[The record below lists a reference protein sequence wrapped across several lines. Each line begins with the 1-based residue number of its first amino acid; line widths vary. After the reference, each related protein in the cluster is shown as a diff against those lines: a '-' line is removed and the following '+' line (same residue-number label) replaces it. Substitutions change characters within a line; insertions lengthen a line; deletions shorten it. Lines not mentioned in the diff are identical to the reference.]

1 MMTKNRFFSLNEA
14 RRFLALGLPVL
25 VTQIAQMGMNFVDT
39 AMTGQAST
47 ADMAAVAVSGS
58 IWVPV
63 SLLGMGC
70 LLSLPAMMAH
80 LVGGGEQQRTPHLL
94 RQGLWL
100 SSLLSLVLMV
110 SVLACGASAKTS
122 TKVRIAGL
130 KGPTTMGLVNLLSME
145 KDGTASLDYDLQLY
159 GAADEIV
166 PKLIKGELD
175 MAAIPANLAATLY
188 QKTNGGIQV
197 MAVNTLGVL
206 YVVEKGNT
214 VHSFAD
220 LKGRTILSTGKGT
233 TPEYVLRYLLK
244 KNGLDPDKDVKIEYY
259 SEASEVTAQMA
270 AARKDAI
277 AVLPQPYVTAAQ
289 MKDSGLRVVLDLT
302 REWNKVCDT
311 QLITGVTVVRTEY
324 AKQNPNVIAAFLT
337 DYQKSVKAANEDI
350 DGTAALCEEV
360 GVVAKAAIA
369 KKALPKCNIVYR
381 NGQEMKK
388 DISAYLQVLYD
399 ASPAAVGGKLPDDN
413 FYYTEPSVLRK
424 VMAAIRN
431 SAK

>member
-1 MMTKNRFFSLNEA
+1 MFKKLMS
-14 RRFLALGLPVL
+14 
-25 VTQIAQMGMNFVDT
+25 
-39 AMTGQAST
+39 
-47 ADMAAVAVSGS
+47 AVAAAALC
-58 IWVPV
+58 V
-63 SLLGMGC
+63 SL
-70 LLSLPAMMAH
+70 A
-80 LVGGGEQQRTPHLL
+80 
-94 RQGLWL
+94 
-100 SSLLSLVLMV
+100 
-110 SVLACGASAKTS
+110 ACGATATSEAAAEATATPAPAVTEAPAEETASAETADGALR
-122 TKVRIAGL
+122 VAGL

-244 KNGLDPDKDVKIEYY
+244 KNGLNPDKDVKIEYY

-289 MKDSGLRVVLDLT
+289 MKDSDLRVVLDLT
-302 REWNKVCDT
+302 REWNRVCDT

-324 AKQNPNVIAAFLT
+324 AKQNPDVIAAFLT

>member
-1 MMTKNRFFSLNEA
+1 MKKK
-14 RRFLALGLPVL
+14 
-25 VTQIAQMGMNFVDT
+25 
-39 AMTGQAST
+39 
-47 ADMAAVAVSGS
+47 
-58 IWVPV
+58 
-63 SLLGMGC
+63 
-70 LLSLPAMMAH
+70 LLSL
-80 LVGGGEQQRTPHLL
+80 
-94 RQGLWL
+94 
-100 SSLLSLVLMV
+100 LLSAALLL

-122 TKVRIAGL
+122 AAVRIAGL
-130 KGPTTMGLVNLLSME
+130 KGPTTMGLVNLLEME
-145 KDGTASLDYDLQLY
+145 KKGTASLDYDLQLY

-206 YVVEKGNT
+206 YVVEKGDT

-270 AARKDAI
+270 ATKKDAI

-289 MKDSGLRVVLDLT
+289 VKDSSLRVVLDLT
-302 REWNKVCDT
+302 KEWNKVCDT
-311 QLITGVTVVRTEY
+311 QLITGVTVVRKAY
-324 AKQNPNVIAAFLT
+324 AEAHPEVVTAFLN
-337 DYQKSVKAANEDI
+337 DYKQSVDAANNDL
-350 DGTAALCEEV
+350 DGTAALCERV

-369 KKALPKCNIVYR
+369 QKALPKCNIVCR
-381 NGQEMKK
+381 TGAEMQK
-388 DISAYLQVLYD
+388 DVAAYLQVLYD
-399 ASPAAVGGKLPDDN
+399 ASPAAVGGKLPDSG
-413 FYYTEPSVLRK
+413 FYWTKPTTPQQVTKAVRK
-424 VMAAIRN
+424 WFQ
-431 SAK
+431 S

>member
-1 MMTKNRFFSLNEA
+1 MKKK
-14 RRFLALGLPVL
+14 
-25 VTQIAQMGMNFVDT
+25 
-39 AMTGQAST
+39 
-47 ADMAAVAVSGS
+47 
-58 IWVPV
+58 
-63 SLLGMGC
+63 
-70 LLSLPAMMAH
+70 LLSL
-80 LVGGGEQQRTPHLL
+80 
-94 RQGLWL
+94 
-100 SSLLSLVLMV
+100 LLSAALLL

-122 TKVRIAGL
+122 AAVRIAGL
-130 KGPTTMGLVNLLSME
+130 KGPTTMGLVNLLEME
-145 KDGTASLDYDLQLY
+145 KKGTASLDYDLQLY

-206 YVVEKGNT
+206 YVVEKGDT

-270 AARKDAI
+270 ATKKDAI

-289 MKDSGLRVVLDLT
+289 VKDSSLRVVLDLT
-302 REWNKVCDT
+302 KEWNKVCDT
-311 QLITGVTVVRTEY
+311 QLITGVTVVRKAY
-324 AKQNPNVIAAFLT
+324 AEAHPEVVTAFLN
-337 DYQKSVKAANEDI
+337 DYKQSVDAANNDL
-350 DGTAALCEEV
+350 DGTAALCEQV

-369 KKALPKCNIVYR
+369 KKALPKCNIVCR
-381 NGQEMKK
+381 TGAEMQK
-388 DISAYLQVLYD
+388 DVAAYLQVLYD
-399 ASPAAVGGKLPDDN
+399 ASPAAVGGKLPDSG
-413 FYYTEPSVLRK
+413 FYWTKPTTTQQVTKAVRK
-424 VMAAIRN
+424 WFQ
-431 SAK
+431 S

>member
-1 MMTKNRFFSLNEA
+1 MMKKLTS
-14 RRFLALGLPVL
+14 FLLSV
-25 VTQIAQMGMNFVDT
+25 
-39 AMTGQAST
+39 AML
-47 ADMAAVAVSGS
+47 
-58 IWVPV
+58 V
-63 SLLGMGC
+63 SL
-70 LLSLPAMMAH
+70 
-80 LVGGGEQQRTPHLL
+80 
-94 RQGLWL
+94 
-100 SSLLSLVLMV
+100 
-110 SVLACGASAKTS
+110 LACGASAKTLS
-122 TKVRIAGL
+122 AKTLHIAGL
-130 KGPTTMGLVNLLSME
+130 KGPTTMGLVNLLDME
-145 KDGTASLDYDLQLY
+145 KKGTAAMDYDLQLY

-166 PKLIKGELD
+166 PKLIKGDLD

-197 MAVNTLGVL
+197 LAVNTLGVL
-206 YVVEKGNT
+206 YVVEKGDT

-270 AARKDAI
+270 ATKKDAI

-289 MKDSGLRVVLDLT
+289 MKDADLRVVLDLT
-302 REWNKVCDT
+302 KEWNKVCDT
-311 QLITGVTVVRTEY
+311 QLITGVTVVRTAY
-324 AKQNPNVIAAFLT
+324 AEDHPDVVQAFLT
-337 DYQKSVKAANEDI
+337 DYEKSVNAANTDI
-350 DGTAALCEEV
+350 DGTAALCEEI

-381 NGQEMKK
+381 RGEEMKK

-413 FYYTEPSVLRK
+413 FYWVKPTTSQQVQHQVKKLFQ
-424 VMAAIRN
+424 
-431 SAK
+431 